1 MTSDTVSGIVD
12 GFPSSSMQGLEAR
25 TQGTTMIRQTLLAA
39 SLLVAAASAASA
51 GMEAYPGITT
61 YDYWRG
67 EACGDG
73 GVPGSKC
80 EQAFRRL
87 CGRTP
92 NAACVSRHRKTFS
105 RSSSF
110 HR

>member
-1 MTSDTVSGIVD
+1 MIKRC
-12 GFPSSSMQGLEAR
+12 GLA
-25 TQGTTMIRQTLLAA
+25 GSLLLAT
-39 SLLVAAASAASA
+39 LSAASA
-51 GMEAYPGITT
+51 GMEAYPGISK

-73 GVPGSKC
+73 GVPGSRC

-92 NAACVSRHRKTFS
+92 TAACVRRNQATFS

-110 HR
+110 KR